1 MKPTM
6 ASYLSSLTLGE
17 EVLFKC
23 NGQIYQE
30 RVEKATVDFLWVD
43 KIRFNRHTGTESPL
57 EDDEE
62 LSLDDCAILVYPS
75 SEALETYKSHKKRRM
90 TSAHIK
96 AVVATCLLHELDD
109 NCRDFLQRCYKI
121 FDEKLAEE
129 EKRRA
134 LSEAAICSK
143 DMGELASFVQWC
155 IEQDMIEE
163 CSVGHSEF
171 VKRVLDEKAAL
182 RYVDI
187 VSAEQG
193 R

>member
-1 MKPTM
+1 MPHTTAASDCRLTYDVSAGGAGVTGRLQETLQAIKRMKPTM

-30 RVEKATVDFLWVD
+30 RVEKATVDFLSVD
-43 KIRFNRHTGTESPL
+43 KIRFNRNTGTESPL

-96 AVVATCLLHELDD
+96 AGVATGLLH
-109 NCRDFLQRCYKI
+109 
-121 FDEKLAEE
+121 
-129 EKRRA
+129 
-134 LSEAAICSK
+134 
-143 DMGELASFVQWC
+143 
-155 IEQDMIEE
+155 
-163 CSVGHSEF
+163 
-171 VKRVLDEKAAL
+171 
-182 RYVDI
+182 
-187 VSAEQG
+187 
-193 R
+193 